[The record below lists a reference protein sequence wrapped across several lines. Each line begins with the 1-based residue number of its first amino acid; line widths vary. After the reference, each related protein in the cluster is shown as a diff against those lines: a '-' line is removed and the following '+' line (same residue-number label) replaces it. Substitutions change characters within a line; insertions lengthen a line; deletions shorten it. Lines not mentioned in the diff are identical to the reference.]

1 MLSIKGQTI
10 TKISDKNNI
19 LTKESHTTSKT
30 LDKPPL
36 PKKKSISYIKI
47 EKNIK
52 ILK

>member
-19 LTKESHTTSKT
+19 LSKQSYITSKV

-36 PKKKSISYIKI
+36 PKKKSILLL
-47 EKNIK
+47 
-52 ILK
+52 LK